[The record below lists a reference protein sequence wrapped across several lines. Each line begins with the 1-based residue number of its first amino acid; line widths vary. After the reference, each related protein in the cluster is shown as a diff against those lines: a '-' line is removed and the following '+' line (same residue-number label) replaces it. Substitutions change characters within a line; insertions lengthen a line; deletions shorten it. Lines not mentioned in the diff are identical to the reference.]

1 MTIDDIKSFYTI
13 PATAIPATTAPP
25 TATEENQYSQ
35 NITSFVDEVRKNT
48 PTVFTQA
55 LHVYMETRKFVI
67 LTTLFL
73 STALRCNFG
82 FNYGFR
88 IDFCYTFWV
97 FK

>member
-48 PTVFTQA
+48 PTIFAQPLLTC
-55 LHVYMETRKFVI
+55 LHGNSQVCYF
-67 LTTLFL
+67 
-73 STALRCNFG
+73 
-82 FNYGFR
+82 
-88 IDFCYTFWV
+88 DYTFSV
-97 FK
+97 YFTKM